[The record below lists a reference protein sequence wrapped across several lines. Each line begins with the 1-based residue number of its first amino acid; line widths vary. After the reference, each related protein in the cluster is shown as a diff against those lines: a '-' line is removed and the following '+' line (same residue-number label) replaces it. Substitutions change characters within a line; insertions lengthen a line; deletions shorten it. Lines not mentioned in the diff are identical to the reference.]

1 MTSVIPGE
9 PPACDPPDELEEV
22 DRMEPLQNIEQI
34 FHVAFGYMASKALFA
49 GLHLGVFDA
58 LAEGPRDLEALVAET
73 EADERGLLTLLTALT
88 SLGLLEKTDAGWRNA
103 PATELHLVRG
113 APGDFGDY
121 LRYQIDRQMYPFMHN
136 LPDVLKGR
144 RDTVPFEDYETWF
157 RDSGEAQLYSES
169 QHAASKGLGAL
180 AAAQVDLSGCRKLLD
195 VGGGSGAVSIGLCQL
210 HPELSSTI
218 LDFPNVVEVGRKFAA
233 QAGLESRIDFV
244 TGNALKTD
252 WPGDQDVVLFS
263 YISGSVSAEGV
274 AELYRRAHRALVP
287 GGIVL
292 VHDFMVDDDRRGP
305 PLTAIWALQHLTFTP
320 GAVSLT
326 TGFVTSRL
334 EEAGFGGVSIN
345 GFVPGMTRLAQARKP
360 TS

>member
-1 MTSVIPGE
+1 MTAVIPGE
-9 PPACDPPDELEEV
+9 PPACDPPDEIEEV

-58 LAEGPRDLEALVAET
+58 LAEGPKDLEALVAET
-73 EADERGLLTLLTALT
+73 EVDERGLLTLLTALT

-252 WPGDQDVVLFS
+252 WP
-263 YISGSVSAEGV
+263 
-274 AELYRRAHRALVP
+274 YRRAHRALVP